1 MISINKY
8 ILIFALFVTA
18 LIVAVMQ
25 IVQSERFSRILV
37 QEIESSVLQDT
48 GMSLRFD
55 TVGLSLFPPAT
66 SITNVEFTQ
75 NSLNQKL
82 DIKAKSVTV
91 EFSFI
96 NMLASKIVLEAL
108 ALKDAKVE
116 ISSKENDSDV
126 TSEGKEPIT
135 FQSATEVL
143 ENIVTQVQSALPVQV
158 NELDLRRVY
167 VNTENGSGFI
177 SELDLKLYSNF
188 IIGTFQI
195 NELYHPGEFE
205 EVSLNA
211 IDSIKGEI
219 EISKTKLEAKN
230 IVLKNKLNEL
240 TSSLVYNFS
249 QKQYE
254 MELDYKG
261 GLDGQF
267 KRLLDKYNQKAQG
280 YAEAIVR
287 VEGVEKDFTAN
298 LELNLFDLETNYVL
312 ADKVSLLASYQND
325 SLRLEQLS
333 VEHDKGKLLLE
344 APVNLI
350 DVANKKISAEILK
363 LQAQDFHTNSALY
376 AIRKSLEVMKG
387 RLNGGIEVSFLE
399 KQRRVKFLMQSGL
412 KMKDFSLEL
421 GGEEPLLRQSEVLF
435 SQGEIFLNIDNSLVD
450 IETSFRFGE
459 KSTLNAKGSIG
470 LGKINIETKD
480 SVLDFNELG
489 PISGFAMT
497 GHGPFALNITGPLKK
512 VEFDIE
518 ADHKDF
524 SLLGFNLEDVKAS
537 AKLSLS
543 PLSLKIE
550 TLDGG
555 YEDASYSSFGVVDF
569 VEKKF
574 SLDVSI
580 FKMNYREAKHL
591 LAPIA
596 ALTKN
601 LPEKLDFQSNGKFKV
616 AGGFQAGELDI
627 DGNVLAKQI
636 LYQGEDIEQMSFGI
650 SYKGDD
656 LSIRDLVLKKSE
668 SLAKGSFSMNFK
680 TSYFEYDVSWNNIQ
694 LSDWDFYTK
703 LRFGLSSKLDLD
715 FYGSGQI
722 QDYTTRTQANLRES
736 SIQGFKLDDSLITVF
751 NESSEYYVNATL
763 FGQMLNL
770 DSYINTEGSATKEL
784 SRVNAK
790 VDIDDIRVPL
800 GLLSSHNIS
809 NQNLAGA
816 LTTEIKASF
825 QTDKLEKLSLNAIAQ
840 EFYLNWG
847 EINFTAKNKE
857 LQLDIKEGEFIR
869 QDLEI
874 ESSEQY
880 SIKPT
885 VSGSLSEGIS
895 LLMNYELP
903 ASLLSLL
910 STDLSVSGG
919 VLKGQTSLRGQLG
932 ALNHTTSF
940 ETKDVVLQIP
950 QAPGVFEKINLL
962 MNIEN
967 KNLVIERST
976 ASYGKGQLELT
987 GVGVLNFPYPS
998 LNLDLLVDNSYI
1010 AFMKRSGG
1018 VVSGR
1023 ASLSGEKPPYLV
1035 QGHID
1040 ILFAEIVENI
1050 NDFQAA
1056 GAQTTSYQ
1064 RFLPRQDGSG
1074 LEHPIELDLTL
1085 SILRPLLVRNS
1096 LLELNVEGGAKIKG
1110 TPTLPLIDGQFNTV
1124 AATSK
1129 FKFKGH
1135 EFNLTKGN
1143 IEVGRSLQREGA
1155 LLDFS
1160 GVAQIN
1166 EYRVRLDV
1174 SGRTKNVA
1182 VSLSSEPSLS
1192 QEDIFSL
1199 LTLGVTSEISTEL
1212 EESERQSVA
1221 TVGLGALLADQLRLN
1236 EGLDSSFGLRLS
1248 VAPEYAEE
1256 TTSLLQGKSAISD
1269 NSTNKFKSSTRIRLQ
1284 KKVSERVD
1292 LSVSS
1297 TVGGSLEQRQE
1308 MNINYRI
1315 NNRWS
1320 LEGVYELKSTEDEG
1334 VESSDSVG
1342 ADLKYRWTF

>member
-25 IVQSERFSRILV
+25 IIQSERFSQILV
-37 QEIESSVLQDT
+37 KEIEKSVLLDT
-48 GMSLRFD
+48 GMSLRFES
-55 TVGLSLFPPAT
+55 VGLSLFPPAT
-66 SITNVEFTQ
+66 SITNVEFVQ
-75 NSLNQKL
+75 ISSSEKI
-82 DIKAKSVTV
+82 DIKAKAVSV

-96 NMLASKIVLEAL
+96 NMFASRIVLEGL
-108 ALKDAKVE
+108 ALKDAKIE
-116 ISSKENDSDV
+116 ISPIESDLEQ
-126 TSEGKEPIT
+126 SNEEKEPVT
-135 FQSATEVL
+135 FETVTKVL
-143 ENIVTQVQSALPVQV
+143 ETIVTQVQSSLPVQV
-158 NELDLRRVY
+158 NELDLKRVY
-167 VNTENGSGFI
+167 INTQSGSGFI

-188 IIGTFQI
+188 IIGSFLL

-240 TSSLVYNFS
+240 TSSLSYNFA
-249 QKQYE
+249 QRNYE
-254 MELDYKG
+254 VVLDYKG

-267 KRLLDKYNQKAQG
+267 KRLLDKYNQTAQG
-280 YAEAIVR
+280 YAEVIVKL
-287 VEGVEKDFTAN
+287 EGVEKDFTASID
-298 LELNLFDLETNYVL
+298 LNLFDLETKYFL
-312 ADKVSLLASYQND
+312 ADKVSLLARYEGSN
-325 SLRLEQLS
+325 LRLESLF
-333 VEHDKGKLLLE
+333 VEHENGNLSLE

-350 DVANKKISAEILK
+350 NFSTRKISDETIR
-363 LQAQDFHTNSALY
+363 LQAQEFHTNSALY

-387 RLNGGIEVSFLE
+387 RLSGGIEVSFLE
-399 KQRRVKFLMQSGL
+399 KQGRVKFKMLSGL
-412 KMKDFSLEL
+412 KMRDFSLEL
-421 GGEEPLLRQSEVLF
+421 GRDVPLLQQEEVEF
-435 SQGEIFLNIDNSLVD
+435 TKGEIFLNIDNSLVD
-450 IETSFRFGE
+450 LETDFKFGE
-459 KSTLNAKGSIG
+459 KSALSAKGSIG
-470 LGKINIETKD
+470 LGKINIEIKD
-480 SVLDFNELG
+480 SILDFTELG
-489 PISGFAMT
+489 PISGFAMR
-497 GHGPFALNITGPLKK
+497 GYGPFALNITGPLKK

-524 SLLGFNLEDVKAS
+524 SLLGFNLEEVKAS

-543 PLSLKIE
+543 PLNLKIE
-550 TLDGG
+550 TLDGR

-569 VEKKF
+569 VEKNF
-574 SLDVSI
+574 SLDVSV
-580 FKMNYREAKHL
+580 FKMNYKEAKHL

-616 AGGFQAGELDI
+616 AGGFQAGELDVS
-627 DGNVLAKQI
+627 GNVLASQI
-636 LYQGEDIEQMSFGI
+636 LYQGEDVEQMSFGI

-656 LSIRDLVLKKSE
+656 LLVRDLELKKSE
-668 SLAKGSFSMNFK
+668 SVAQGNFSMNFK

-694 LSDWDFYTK
+694 LSDWDFYSK
-703 LRFGLSSKLDLD
+703 LRLGLSSKLDLD
-715 FYGSGQI
+715 FYGSGQVK
-722 QDYTTRTQANLRES
+722 DYTTRTQATLRES
-736 SIQGFKLDDSLITVF
+736 SIQGFQLDDSLITIF
-751 NESSEYYVNATL
+751 NESNEYYVNATL

-770 DSYINTEGSATKEL
+770 DSYINTLGSASKEL

-790 VDIDDIRVPL
+790 LDIDDIRILL

-809 NQNLAGA
+809 NQNMAGA
-816 LTTEIKASF
+816 LTSEVKASF
-825 QTDKLEKLSLNAIAQ
+825 QTDKLEELSLNAMTQ
-840 EFYLNWG
+840 ELYFNWG
-847 EINFTAKNKE
+847 EVNFKPKNTTLE
-857 LQLDIKEGEFIR
+857 LDIRGGDFVK

-874 ESSEQY
+874 DSNEKFY
-880 SIKPT
+880 IKPV
-885 VSGSLSEGIS
+885 VSGSLSEGVS
-895 LLMNYELP
+895 VLMNYELP
-903 ASLLSLL
+903 ASLLSLI
-910 STDLSVSGG
+910 SADLSVSGG
-919 VLKGQTSLRGQLG
+919 SLRGQSSLRGQLDS
-932 ALNHTTSF
+932 LNHSSSL
-940 ETKDVVLQIP
+940 ETRDVVLQIP
-950 QAPGVFEKINLL
+950 QAPGVFEKINLSVNVENRNL
-962 MNIEN
+962 EIE
-967 KNLVIERST
+967 KST
-976 ASYGKGQLELT
+976 ASYGKGQLELS
-987 GVGVLNFPYPS
+987 GVGVLSFPYPS
-998 LNLDLLVDNSYI
+998 LSLDLLVDNSYI
-1010 AFMKRSGG
+1010 PFMKRSGG

-1023 ASLSGEKPPYLV
+1023 ANLSGEKPPYVV

-1056 GAQTTSYQ
+1056 GAQTNSYQ

-1096 LLELNVEGGAKIKG
+1096 LLELNVEGGATIKG
-1110 TPTLPLIDGQFNTV
+1110 TPSLPLVDGKFNTV

-1143 IEVGRSLQREGA
+1143 IDVGRSLQREGA

-1256 TTSLLQGKSAISD
+1256 TTSLLQGKSAVSD

-1334 VESSDSVG
+1334 VETSDSVG